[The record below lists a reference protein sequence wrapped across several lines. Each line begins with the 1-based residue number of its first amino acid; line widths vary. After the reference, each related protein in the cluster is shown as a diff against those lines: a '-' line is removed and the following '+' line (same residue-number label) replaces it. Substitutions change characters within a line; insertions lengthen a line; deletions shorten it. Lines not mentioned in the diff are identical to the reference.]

1 MNKLIS
7 VIGSSG
13 VGKTTLVQSL
23 AKTGQF
29 TTAFEQHAERPFQ
42 LQAKQNHQYTFANQ
56 MDYLILR
63 AEQETKL
70 RDFVKD
76 WLDGWRS

>member
-1 MNKLIS
+1 MNKLIT
-7 VIGSSG
+7 VIGPSG

-29 TTAFEQHAERPFQ
+29 TTALEQHTERPFQ
-42 LQAKQNHQYTFANQ
+42 LQAKQDRQYTFANQ

-63 AEQETKL
+63 AEQERGL
-70 RDFVKD
+70 RVSRKSD
-76 WLDGWRS
+76 